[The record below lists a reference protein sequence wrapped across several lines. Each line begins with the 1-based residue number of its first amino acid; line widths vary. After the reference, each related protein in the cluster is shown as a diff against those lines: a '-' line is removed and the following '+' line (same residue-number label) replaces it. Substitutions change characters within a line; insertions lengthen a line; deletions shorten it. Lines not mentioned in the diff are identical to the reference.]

1 MLKPLMLKFCFDLSF
16 PVLPG
21 AGVWRSVPRAR
32 DADRPVLIL
41 LLLTQDHGLED
52 AGFWSPGT
60 GGSQPEQ
67 SKLIVD
73 LSS

>member
-1 MLKPLMLKFCFDLSF
+1 MLKFCFDLSF

-21 AGVWRSVPRAR
+21 GGWRSVPRAR

-41 LLLTQDHGLED
+41 LLLTQDRGLED
-52 AGFWSPGT
+52 AGFWSPGS
-60 GGSQPEQ
+60 GESQSEQ

-73 LSS
+73 PSS